1 MKNKFTKLSLLTTL
15 NLLFSFFSF
24 SQLINNGNN
33 PHEKCGAT
41 LIHNQM
47 LNDPAYIQKMNEFE
61 NYVRNQSSSLTPK
74 IAAQYRIPVVVHV
87 MHKGEAVGVGTNV
100 SDADIRAAIQ
110 ELNNRYRK
118 TAGTAGDGSGVDMEI
133 EFALAVRNPSG
144 QCTNGINRVSMTG
157 NATYMA
163 SGVRSSTTNGIT
175 DAQLKAVVSWD
186 RTKYYNIYLVSE
198 IDNNEGGAGTQGY
211 AYFASSHGTSVDG
224 AVVMASNFTSG
235 GSMTTTHEMG
245 HALNLYHT
253 FEGDGSGANCPTQ
266 TNGCGSNAGDC
277 CADTPPHRRSQSDC
291 NTTGTN
297 SCNGNSSNTLF
308 VRNYM
313 DYSSD
318 ACMNMFTANQKTRA
332 LAACSGPRSS
342 FFAAS
347 NLALVPVA
355 APVVDFSSSSAA
367 ICAGQ
372 TITFNDLSSCVPN
385 TYLPETNWSNI
396 TFSWTFTNGGTVLT
410 STLQNPVMTFTVPG
424 AYDVQLT
431 VTTAQGTNTLTRPGF
446 VILAGTLINACTPTS
461 QNAGAFGQTV
471 SRVAFNTIN
480 NTTNSM
486 TNVAYTNFACTDNT
500 IVQAGSVYPLSI
512 TANAGPSGAQRF
524 EVYIDYNNNGVFANP
539 TELVHSGSVAAG
551 TTTALNT
558 QTLTANITIPVT
570 AITNT
575 FLRMRVL
582 SSAAAITAGQRACT
596 SAFQIG
602 DVEDYGV
609 YIQSSVPTA
618 PVANFTASNQVVCAG
633 QSVQFTSTSTGN
645 PTSYSWSFTG
655 GNPAT
660 STISNPL
667 VTYAT
672 AGTYPVSLT
681 VTNANGTDT
690 ETQNTYITVSAGS
703 GLALPYSE
711 GFTTTTFP
719 PTTSWTI
726 TNTDGGA
733 TTWARNATIGVAP
746 SAGNSLVF
754 DNFNFD
760 DRPNQDVIE
769 LPKMDLTPFTSAS
782 MTFNVA
788 YAAYG
793 ANNIDGLQVLI
804 SSDCGTT
811 FTTVYNKAGSTVAAG
826 NLPTAAAQT
835 TLFTPTTAQWRTETI
850 DMSSYAGQ
858 NGVIIQFKNIAGYGN
873 RLFIDNINLTGT
885 GTPVAPVASFTS
897 TPTAT
902 TCTGQTVQY
911 TSTSTGTPTTYAWT
925 FAGGTPA
932 TSSAQNPTVTYAT
945 AGTYNASLTVTN
957 ATGTNTSNQTNY
969 ITVNAS
975 PAAPTTTPANRCGT
989 GTVTLGASASAGTLS
1004 WFAAATGG
1012 TALGTGATFTTPS
1025 ISTTTTYYVSSTASG
1040 CTSAR
1045 TPVVATINPT
1055 PTVTNP
1061 GNKTACLGSAV
1072 AAISFAGSSSSSTYA
1087 WTNSNT
1093 GLGLAASG
1101 NGNIASFTPT
1111 TTGTTTVIVT
1121 PTLNSCPGNPV
1132 TFTITV
1138 NALPTVALANL
1149 NTVCDTDGSFA
1160 LTGGTPAGGTYSGT
1174 GVTNNNFNP
1183 STAGAGTYTITY
1195 TATQNGCSNTATNTI
1210 QVDACAGIDEVLSN
1224 LVVIYPNPTGGML
1237 TVKGIPLDKVTEM
1250 ELIDAAG
1257 RKVGNWKLENSVF
1270 NLDLSS
1276 YASGSYNLI
1285 FTGKDVQLLKRLEI
1299 KK

>member
-1 MKNKFTKLSLLTTL
+1 
-15 NLLFSFFSF
+15 
-24 SQLINNGNN
+24 
-33 PHEKCGAT
+33 
-41 LIHNQM
+41 
-47 LNDPAYIQKMNEFE
+47 
-61 NYVRNQSSSLTPK
+61 
-74 IAAQYRIPVVVHV
+74 
-87 MHKGEAVGVGTNV
+87 
-100 SDADIRAAIQ
+100 
-110 ELNNRYRK
+110 
-118 TAGTAGDGSGVDMEI
+118 
-133 EFALAVRNPSG
+133 
-144 QCTNGINRVSMTG
+144 
-157 NATYMA
+157 MA
-163 SGVRSSTTNGIT
+163 SGVRSSTTTGIT
-175 DAQLKAVVSWD
+175 DAQLKAVTSWD

-198 IDNNEGGAGTQGY
+198 LDNNEGGAGTQGY

-253 FEGDGSGANCPTQ
+253 FEGDGTGASCPTAA
-266 TNGCGSNAGDC
+266 NGCGSNAGDC
-277 CADTPPHRRSQSDC
+277 CADTPPHKRSQSDC

-297 SCNGNSSNTLF
+297 SCNANSSNTLF

-332 LAACSGPRSS
+332 LAACSGPRAS
-342 FFAAS
+342 FFAS
-347 NLALVPVA
+347 TNLALVPVA
-355 APVVDFSSSSAA
+355 APVVDFTSSSAA

-372 TITFNDLSSCVPN
+372 TITFTDLSACVPN
-385 TYLPETNWSNI
+385 TFLPETNWSNI
-396 TFSWTFTNGGTVLT
+396 TFSWTFTNGSTVLT
-410 STLQNPVMTFTVPG
+410 STAQNPVMTFTVPG
-424 AYDVQLT
+424 AYDVKLT
-431 VTTAQGTNTLTRPGF
+431 VTTAQGTNTLTKPAF
-446 VILAGTLINACTPTS
+446 VILAGTLTNACTPSST
-461 QNAGAFGQTV
+461 NVGNTGQTI
-471 SRVAFNTIN
+471 SRVVFNTIN
-480 NTTNSM
+480 NTTNSIA
-486 TNVAYTNFACTDNT
+486 NVAYSNFACTDNT
-500 IVQAGSVYPLSI
+500 IVQAGSVYQLSI
-512 TANAGPSGAQRF
+512 TANAGPSGAERF
-524 EVYIDYNNNGVFANP
+524 EVYIDYDNNGTFANP
-539 TELVHSGSVAAG
+539 AELVHSGSVAVN
-551 TTTALNT
+551 NT
-558 QTLTANITIPVT
+558 QTLSANVTIPATAVT
-570 AITNT
+570 NS
-575 FLRMRVL
+575 FLRMRVMAD
-582 SSAAAITAGQRACT
+582 AAAFSAGKRNCTTAY
-596 SAFQIG
+596 FIG
-602 DVEDYGV
+602 DVEDYGI

-660 STISNPL
+660 STIANPT
-667 VTYAT
+667 VTYANS
-672 AGTYPVSLT
+672 GTYAVSLT

-703 GLALPYSE
+703 GLALPFTE

-746 SAGNSLVF
+746 TAGNALVF

-793 ANNIDGLQVLI
+793 ASNIDGLQVLV

-925 FAGGTPA
+925 FPGGTPA

-969 ITVNAS
+969 ITVNAA

-989 GTVTLGASASAGTLS
+989 GTVSLGATASVGTLS

-1072 AAISFAGSSSSSTYA
+1072 AAISFAGSSTSSTYA

-1111 TTGTTTVIVT
+1111 TTGTTTVTVT

-1160 LTGGTPAGGTYSGT
+1160 LSGGTPTGGTYSGT

-1237 TVKGIPLDKVTEM
+1237 TVKDIPLDKVTEM

-1257 RKVGNWKLENSVF
+1257 RKVGTWKLTNSVF
-1270 NLDLSS
+1270 NVDLSN

-1285 FTGKDVQLLKRLEI
+1285 FTGKEVQLLKRLEI